1 MTPDSQSALRRIIEN
16 YSKVTRFCLICNY
29 VTRVIEPLAS
39 RCAKFRFKTLP
50 PEAML
55 HRMKEIAGPVL
66 VRQNLKYLFLYR
78 SIRTTFIIDKEH
90 VQVDEATMALIMKTS
105 GGDMRKAV
113 TYLQSSHQ
121 LSGKA
126 PISIE
131 TVIDI
136 SGQVVFF
143 GTYSHTV

>member
-1 MTPDSQSALRRIIEN
+1 
-16 YSKVTRFCLICNY
+16 
-29 VTRVIEPLAS
+29 
-39 RCAKFRFKTLP
+39 
-50 PEAML
+50 
-55 HRMKEIAGPVL
+55 
-66 VRQNLKYLFLYR
+66 LYP
-78 SIRTTFIIDKEH
+78 SIRTTLTFIIDKEH

-136 SGQVVFF
+136 SGQVVFLEHIHIQESNEVL
-143 GTYSHTV
+143 T

>member
-1 MTPDSQSALRRIIEN
+1 
-16 YSKVTRFCLICNY
+16 
-29 VTRVIEPLAS
+29 
-39 RCAKFRFKTLP
+39 
-50 PEAML
+50 
-55 HRMKEIAGPVL
+55 
-66 VRQNLKYLFLYR
+66 
-78 SIRTTFIIDKEH
+78 
-90 VQVDEATMALIMKTS
+90 MALIMKTS